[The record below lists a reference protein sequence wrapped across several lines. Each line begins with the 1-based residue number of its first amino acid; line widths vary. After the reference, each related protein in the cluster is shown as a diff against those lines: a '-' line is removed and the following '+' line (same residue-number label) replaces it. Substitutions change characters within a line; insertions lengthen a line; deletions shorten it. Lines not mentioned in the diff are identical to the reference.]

1 MKDRFEIMSQ
11 EEKTRAIDSFYKEA
25 GIKKPTGTRK
35 KKRWIT
41 VAVAACIVLV
51 FSFTPAGTSAWA
63 KAREA
68 FMGIG
73 QYLGN
78 SAEDDY
84 VSVIDQTQK
93 KGDITFTLNEVVASD
108 YQMRFSVTVE
118 KDDGTIVRLRDVGL
132 HGPTYINGLKL
143 GNIANG
149 DDIDSYGV
157 GPYGS
162 KRDGNRGIYFESID
176 YSYDMPLYPEIKTSF
191 YAEGQRFYFEFTLD
205 NKKFKEATKEVEI
218 NKVFDTPRGEVHI
231 GKLVISPIEQY
242 ITIENKDEIDEIYGL
257 YLYGTDETGDNVDF
271 LTIYDGN
278 MFGARENKDDTSYEL
293 NYDVKSYTLQ
303 FKYSN
308 YDGNGLIPVGEP
320 FTIDIP

>member
-35 KKRWIT
+35 KKRWIS

-93 KGDITFTLNEVVASD
+93 KGDITFTLNEVVASN

-118 KDDGTIVRLRDVGL
+118 KDDGTILGL
-132 HGPTYINGLKL
+132 SKVDKYGELYINGLRL
-143 GNIANG
+143 GSIVDG
-149 DDIDSYGV
+149 DDIQSYGT
-157 GPYGS
+157 GHFGGKRYGS
-162 KRDGNRGIYFESID
+162 KGIYFMRTD
-176 YSYDMPLYPEIKTSF
+176 YEYDMPLYPEIKVSF
-191 YAEGQRFYFEFTLD
+191 IAEDRIFDFEFTLD
-205 NKKFKEATKEVEI
+205 NKRFKEATKEVEI
-218 NKVFDTPRGEVHI
+218 NKVFDTSGGEVHI
-231 GKLVISPIEQY
+231 GKLIITPIDQS
-242 ITIENKDEIDEIYGL
+242 ITVENKEDIEEPL
-257 YLYGTDETGDNVDF
+257 YLEGTDETGDKVDF
-271 LTIYDGN
+271 FNFCDCDMWGSRIND
-278 MFGARENKDDTSYEL
+278 DDTSYEL
-293 NYDVKSYTLQ
+293 SYDVKSYTLQ
-303 FKYSN
+303 FSYHDLETDERIS
-308 YDGNGLIPVGEP
+308 VGEP

>member
-35 KKRWIT
+35 KKRWIS

-51 FSFTPAGTSAWA
+51 FSFTPAGTSTWA

-118 KDDGTIVRLRDVGL
+118 KDDGTVLRLRDVCEQV
-132 HGPTYINGLKL
+132 TFINGLRI
-143 GNIANG
+143 GG
-149 DDIDSYGV
+149 SEDDIMGYGSGSYG
-157 GPYGS
+157 G
-162 KRDGNRGIYFESID
+162 KRDGNKGIYFLNIKYE
-176 YSYDMPLYPEIKTSF
+176 YDMPLYPEIKASF
-191 YAEGQRFYFEFTLD
+191 YAEDQRFDFKFILD
-205 NKKFKEATKEVEI
+205 NKRFKEATKEVEI
-218 NKVFDTPRGEVHI
+218 NKVFDTSGGEVHI
-231 GKLVISPIEQY
+231 GKLIISPIDQS
-242 ITIENKDEIDEIYGL
+242 ITVENKEDIEEPL
-257 YLYGTDETGDNVDF
+257 YLEGTDETGDKVDF
-271 LTIYDGN
+271 FNFCTNDMWGSRIND
-278 MFGARENKDDTSYEL
+278 DDTSYEL

-303 FKYSN
+303 FS
-308 YDGNGLIPVGEP
+308 YDDLETDELVYVGEP

>member
-1 MKDRFEIMSQ
+1 MKDRFEIMTQ

-35 KKRWIT
+35 KKRWIS

-84 VSVIDQTQK
+84 VTVIDQTQK
-93 KGDITFTLNEVVASD
+93 KGDITFTLNEVVASN

-118 KDDGTIVRLRDVGL
+118 KDDGTILGL
-132 HGPTYINGLKL
+132 SKVDKYGELYINGLRL
-143 GNIANG
+143 GSIVNG
-149 DDIDSYGV
+149 DDIQSYGT
-157 GPYGS
+157 GHFGGKRYGS
-162 KRDGNRGIYFESID
+162 KGIYFMRTD
-176 YSYDMPLYPEIKTSF
+176 YEYDMPLYPEIKVSF
-191 YAEGQRFYFEFTLD
+191 IAEDRIFDFEFTLD

-218 NKVFDTPRGEVHI
+218 NKVFDTSGGEVHI
-231 GKLVISPIEQY
+231 GKLIITPIDQN
-242 ITIENKDEIDEIYGL
+242 ITVENKEDIEEPL
-257 YLYGTDETGDNVDF
+257 YLEGTDETGDKVDF
-271 LTIYDGN
+271 FNFCHHDMWGSRIN
-278 MFGARENKDDTSYEL
+278 DDDKSYEL
-293 NYDVKSYTLQ
+293 NYDVKSYMLQ
-303 FKYSN
+303 FS
-308 YDGNGLIPVGEP
+308 YDDLETDELVYVGEP

>member
-35 KKRWIT
+35 KKRWIS

-84 VSVIDQTQK
+84 VTVIDQTQK
-93 KGDITFTLNEVVASD
+93 KGDITFTLNEVVASN

-118 KDDGTIVRLRDVGL
+118 KDDGTVLRLRDVCEQV
-132 HGPTYINGLKL
+132 TFINGLRI
-143 GNIANG
+143 GG
-149 DDIDSYGV
+149 SEDDIMGYGSGSYG
-157 GPYGS
+157 G
-162 KRDGNRGIYFESID
+162 KR
-176 YSYDMPLYPEIKTSF
+176 EIGR
-191 YAEGQRFYFEFTLD
+191 AH
-205 NKKFKEATKEVEI
+205 V
-218 NKVFDTPRGEVHI
+218 
-231 GKLVISPIEQY
+231 
-242 ITIENKDEIDEIYGL
+242 
-257 YLYGTDETGDNVDF
+257 
-271 LTIYDGN
+271 
-278 MFGARENKDDTSYEL
+278 
-293 NYDVKSYTLQ
+293 
-303 FKYSN
+303 
-308 YDGNGLIPVGEP
+308 
-320 FTIDIP
+320 

>member
-1 MKDRFEIMSQ
+1 MKDRFEIMTQ

-35 KKRWIT
+35 KKRWIS

-118 KDDGTIVRLRDVGL
+118 KDDGTVLRLRDVCEQV
-132 HGPTYINGLKL
+132 TFINGLRI
-143 GNIANG
+143 GG
-149 DDIDSYGV
+149 SEDDIMGYGSGSYG
-157 GPYGS
+157 G
-162 KRDGNRGIYFESID
+162 KRDGNKGIYFLNIMYE
-176 YSYDMPLYPEIKTSF
+176 YDMPLYPEIKTSF
-191 YAEGQRFYFEFTLD
+191 YAEGQRFDFKFILD
-205 NKKFKEATKEVEI
+205 NKRFKEATKEVEI
-218 NKVFDTPRGEVHI
+218 NKVFDTSGGEVHL
-231 GKLVISPIEQY
+231 GKLIISPIDQS
-242 ITIENKDEIDEIYGL
+242 ITVENKEDIEEPFSL
-257 YLYGTDETGDNVDF
+257 EGTDETGDKVDF
-271 LTIYDGN
+271 WNFCTHDMWGSRIND
-278 MFGARENKDDTSYEL
+278 DDTSYEL

-303 FKYSN
+303 FS
-308 YDGNGLIPVGEP
+308 YDDLETGELVYVGEP

>member
-25 GIKKPTGTRK
+25 GIKKPMGTRK
-35 KKRWIT
+35 KKRWIS

-78 SAEDDY
+78 SAEDEY
-84 VSVIDQTQK
+84 VTVIDQTQK
-93 KGDITFTLNEVVASD
+93 KGDITFTLNEVVASN

-143 GNIANG
+143 GNIADG

-191 YAEGQRFYFEFTLD
+191 YADGQIFDFEFTID

-218 NKVFDTPRGEVHI
+218 NKVFDTPAGEVHL

-242 ITIENKDEIDEIYGL
+242 ITIENKDEINWEYELD
-257 YLYGTDETGDNVDF
+257 LYGTDETGDKV
-271 LTIYDGN
+271 Y
-278 MFGARENKDDTSYEL
+278 FGDTWDKNLFGWRVNEEKTSYEL

-303 FKYSN
+303 LKYGDFS
-308 YDGNGLIPVGEP
+308 GAGLISVGEP

>member
-35 KKRWIT
+35 KKRWIS

-51 FSFTPAGTSAWA
+51 FSFTPAGTSTWA

-93 KGDITFTLNEVVASD
+93 KGDITFTLNEVVASN

-118 KDDGTIVRLRDVGL
+118 KDDGTVLRLRDVCEQV
-132 HGPTYINGLKL
+132 TFINGLRI
-143 GNIANG
+143 GG
-149 DDIDSYGV
+149 SEDDIMGYGSGSYG
-157 GPYGS
+157 G
-162 KRDGNRGIYFESID
+162 KRDGNKGIYFLNIKYE
-176 YSYDMPLYPEIKTSF
+176 YDMPLYPEIKASF
-191 YAEGQRFYFEFTLD
+191 YAEDQRFDFKFILD
-205 NKKFKEATKEVEI
+205 NKRFKEATKEVEI
-218 NKVFDTPRGEVHI
+218 NKVFDTSGGEVHI
-231 GKLVISPIEQY
+231 GKLIITPIDQS
-242 ITIENKDEIDEIYGL
+242 ITVENKEDIEEPL
-257 YLYGTDETGDNVDF
+257 YLEGTDETGDKVDF
-271 LTIYDGN
+271 LNFCTHDMWGSRIND
-278 MFGARENKDDTSYEL
+278 DDTSYEL

-303 FKYSN
+303 FS
-308 YDGNGLIPVGEP
+308 YDDLETDELVYVGEP

>member
-11 EEKTRAIDSFYKEA
+11 EEKTRARDSFYTEA
-25 GIKKPTGTRK
+25 EIKKPMGTRK
-35 KKRWIT
+35 KKRWIS
-41 VAVAACIVLV
+41 VAVDACIVLV

-93 KGDITFTLNEVVASD
+93 KGDITFTLNEVVASN

-118 KDDGTIVRLRDVGL
+118 KDDGTVLRLRDVCEQV
-132 HGPTYINGLKL
+132 TFINGLRI
-143 GNIANG
+143 GG
-149 DDIDSYGV
+149 SEDDIMGYGSGSYG
-157 GPYGS
+157 G
-162 KRDGNRGIYFESID
+162 KRDGNKGIYFLNISYE
-176 YSYDMPLYPEIKTSF
+176 YDMPLYPEIKTSF
-191 YAEGQRFYFEFTLD
+191 YAEDQCFDFKFILD

-218 NKVFDTPRGEVHI
+218 NKVFDTAGGKVHL
-231 GKLVISPIEQY
+231 GKLIISPIDQS
-242 ITIENKDEIDEIYGL
+242 ITVENKEDIEEPL
-257 YLYGTDETGDNVDF
+257 YLEGTDETGDKVDF
-271 LTIYDGN
+271 FNFCDCDMWGSRIND
-278 MFGARENKDDTSYEL
+278 DDTSYEL
-293 NYDVKSYTLQ
+293 SYDVKSYTLQ
-303 FKYSN
+303 FSYS
-308 YDGNGLIPVGEP
+308 DLETDERISVGEP

>member
-35 KKRWIT
+35 KKRWIS

-78 SAEDDY
+78 SSEDDY
-84 VSVIDQTQK
+84 VTVIDQTQK
-93 KGDITFTLNEVVASD
+93 KGDITFTLNEVVASN

-176 YSYDMPLYPEIKTSF
+176 YSYDMPIYPEIKTSF
-191 YAEGQRFYFEFTLD
+191 YAEGQRFDFEFTLD

-271 LTIYDGN
+271 STIYDGN

>member
-25 GIKKPTGTRK
+25 GIKKPMGTRK
-35 KKRWIT
+35 KKRWIS

-51 FSFTPAGTSAWA
+51 FSFTPAGTSTWA

-118 KDDGTIVRLRDVGL
+118 KDDGTVLRLRDVCEQV
-132 HGPTYINGLKL
+132 TFINGLRI
-143 GNIANG
+143 GG
-149 DDIDSYGV
+149 SEDDIMGYGSGSYG
-157 GPYGS
+157 G
-162 KRDGNRGIYFESID
+162 KRDGNKGIYFLNIKYE
-176 YSYDMPLYPEIKTSF
+176 YDMPLYPEIKASF
-191 YAEGQRFYFEFTLD
+191 YAEDQRFDFKFILD
-205 NKKFKEATKEVEI
+205 NKRFKEATKEVEI
-218 NKVFDTPRGEVHI
+218 NKVFDTSGGEVHI
-231 GKLVISPIEQY
+231 GKLIITPIDQS
-242 ITIENKDEIDEIYGL
+242 ITVENKEDIEEPL
-257 YLYGTDETGDNVDF
+257 YLEGTDETGDKVDF
-271 LTIYDGN
+271 FNFCHHDMWGSRIND
-278 MFGARENKDDTSYEL
+278 DDTSYEL

-303 FKYSN
+303 FSYHDLETDELV
-308 YDGNGLIPVGEP
+308 YVGEP

>member
-93 KGDITFTLNEVVASD
+93 KGDITFTLNEVVASN

-118 KDDGTIVRLRDVGL
+118 KDDGTVLRLRDVCEQV
-132 HGPTYINGLKL
+132 TFINGLRI
-143 GNIANG
+143 GG
-149 DDIDSYGV
+149 SEDDIMGYGSGSYG
-157 GPYGS
+157 G
-162 KRDGNRGIYFESID
+162 KRDGNKGIYFLNISYE
-176 YSYDMPLYPEIKTSF
+176 YDMPLYPEIKTSF
-191 YAEGQRFYFEFTLD
+191 YAEDQCFDFKFILD
-205 NKKFKEATKEVEI
+205 NKRFKEATKEVEI
-218 NKVFDTPRGEVHI
+218 NKVFDTSGGEVHL
-231 GKLVISPIEQY
+231 GKLIISPIDQS
-242 ITIENKDEIDEIYGL
+242 ITVENKEDIEEPL
-257 YLYGTDETGDNVDF
+257 YLEGTDETGDKVDF
-271 LTIYDGN
+271 FNFCTNDMWGSRIND
-278 MFGARENKDDTSYEL
+278 DDTSYEL

-303 FKYSN
+303 FS
-308 YDGNGLIPVGEP
+308 YDDLETDELVYVGEP

>member
-35 KKRWIT
+35 KKRWIS

-51 FSFTPAGTSAWA
+51 FSFTPAGTSTWA

-118 KDDGTIVRLRDVGL
+118 KDDGTIVRLRDVCEQV
-132 HGPTYINGLKL
+132 TFINGLRI
-143 GNIANG
+143 GG
-149 DDIDSYGV
+149 SEDDIMGYGSGSYG
-157 GPYGS
+157 G
-162 KRDGNRGIYFESID
+162 KRDGNKGIYFLNIKYE
-176 YSYDMPLYPEIKTSF
+176 YDMPLYPEIKTSF
-191 YAEGQRFYFEFTLD
+191 YAEDQRFDFKFILD
-205 NKKFKEATKEVEI
+205 NKRFKEATKEVEI
-218 NKVFDTPRGEVHI
+218 NKVFDTSGGEVHI
-231 GKLVISPIEQY
+231 GKLIISPIDQS
-242 ITIENKDEIDEIYGL
+242 ITVENKEDIEEPL
-257 YLYGTDETGDNVDF
+257 YLEGTDETGDKVDF
-271 LTIYDGN
+271 FNFCTNDMWGSRIND
-278 MFGARENKDDTSYEL
+278 DDTSYEL

-303 FKYSN
+303 FS
-308 YDGNGLIPVGEP
+308 YDDLETDELVYVGEP

>member
-35 KKRWIT
+35 KKRWIS

-78 SAEDDY
+78 SSEDDY
-84 VSVIDQTQK
+84 VTVIDQTQK
-93 KGDITFTLNEVVASD
+93 KGDITFTLNEVVASN

-132 HGPTYINGLKL
+132 HTPLYINGLAI
-143 GNIANG
+143 GGPGIA
-149 DDIDSYGV
+149 DIEGYGV

-162 KRDGNRGIYFESID
+162 KREGNRGIYFESIT
-176 YSYDMPLYPEIKTSF
+176 YSYDMPLYPEIKASF
-191 YAEGQRFYFEFTLD
+191 YAEDQRFDFEFTID

-218 NKVFDTPRGEVHI
+218 NKVFDTPEGELHI
-231 GKLVISPIEQY
+231 GKLIITPIDQS
-242 ITIENKDEIDEIYGL
+242 ITVENKEDIEEPL
-257 YLYGTDETGDNVDF
+257 CLEGTDETGDKVDF
-271 LTIYDGN
+271 FNFCHHDMWGSRIND
-278 MFGARENKDDTSYEL
+278 DDTSYEL

-303 FKYSN
+303 FS
-308 YDGNGLIPVGEP
+308 YDDLETDELVPVGEP

>member
-35 KKRWIT
+35 KKRWIS

-84 VSVIDQTQK
+84 VTVIDQTQK
-93 KGDITFTLNEVVASD
+93 KGDITFTLNEVVASN

-118 KDDGTIVRLRDVGL
+118 KDDGTVLRLRDVEE
-132 HGPTYINGLKL
+132 HETFINGLRI
-143 GNIANG
+143 GG
-149 DDIDSYGV
+149 SEDDIMGYGSGSYG
-157 GPYGS
+157 G
-162 KRDGNRGIYFESID
+162 KRDGNKGIYFLNISYE
-176 YSYDMPLYPEIKTSF
+176 YDMPLYPEIKASF
-191 YAEGQRFYFEFTLD
+191 YAEDQRFDFKFILD
-205 NKKFKEATKEVEI
+205 NKRFKEATKEVEI
-218 NKVFDTPRGEVHI
+218 NKVFDTSGGEVHI
-231 GKLVISPIEQY
+231 GKLIITPIDQS
-242 ITIENKDEIDEIYGL
+242 ITVENKEDIEEPL
-257 YLYGTDETGDNVDF
+257 YLEGTDETGDKVDF
-271 LTIYDGN
+271 FNFCHHDMWGSRIND
-278 MFGARENKDDTSYEL
+278 DDTSYEL

-303 FKYSN
+303 FS
-308 YDGNGLIPVGEP
+308 YDDLETDELVPVGEP
-320 FTIDIP
+320 FTIEIP

>member
-35 KKRWIT
+35 KKRWIS

-93 KGDITFTLNEVVASD
+93 KGDITFTLNEVVASN

-118 KDDGTIVRLRDVGL
+118 KDDGTVLRLRDVCEQV
-132 HGPTYINGLKL
+132 TFINGLRI
-143 GNIANG
+143 GG
-149 DDIDSYGV
+149 SEDDIMGYGSGSYG
-157 GPYGS
+157 G
-162 KRDGNRGIYFESID
+162 KRDGNKGIYFLNISYE
-176 YSYDMPLYPEIKTSF
+176 YDMPLYPEIKTSF
-191 YAEGQRFYFEFTLD
+191 YAEDQCFDFKFILD
-205 NKKFKEATKEVEI
+205 NKRFKEATKEVEI
-218 NKVFDTPRGEVHI
+218 NKVFDTSGGEVHL
-231 GKLVISPIEQY
+231 GKLIISPIDQS
-242 ITIENKDEIDEIYGL
+242 ITVENKEDIEEPL
-257 YLYGTDETGDNVDF
+257 YLEGTDETGDKVDF
-271 LTIYDGN
+271 FNFCTNDMWGSRIND
-278 MFGARENKDDTSYEL
+278 DDTSYEL

-303 FKYSN
+303 FS
-308 YDGNGLIPVGEP
+308 YDDLETDELVYVGEP

>member
-35 KKRWIT
+35 KKRWIS

-51 FSFTPAGTSAWA
+51 FSFTPAGTSTWA

-108 YQMRFSVTVE
+108 YRMRFSVTVE
-118 KDDGTIVRLRDVGL
+118 KDDGTVLRLRDVGEQV
-132 HGPTYINGLKL
+132 TFINGLRI
-143 GNIANG
+143 GG
-149 DDIDSYGV
+149 SEDDIMGYGSGSYG
-157 GPYGS
+157 G
-162 KRDGNRGIYFESID
+162 KRDGNKGIYFLNIKYE
-176 YSYDMPLYPEIKTSF
+176 YDMPLYPEIKTSF
-191 YAEGQRFYFEFTLD
+191 YAEDQRFDFKFILD
-205 NKKFKEATKEVEI
+205 NKRFKEATKEVEI
-218 NKVFDTPRGEVHI
+218 NKVFDTSGGEVHI
-231 GKLVISPIEQY
+231 GKLIITPIDQS
-242 ITIENKDEIDEIYGL
+242 ITVENKEDIEEPL
-257 YLYGTDETGDNVDF
+257 YLEGTDETGDKVDF
-271 LTIYDGN
+271 FNFCHHDMWGSRIND
-278 MFGARENKDDTSYEL
+278 DDTSYEL

-303 FKYSN
+303 FSCHDLETDELVY
-308 YDGNGLIPVGEP
+308 VGEP

>member
-1 MKDRFEIMSQ
+1 MKDRFEIMTQ

-35 KKRWIT
+35 KKRWIS
-41 VAVAACIVLV
+41 VAVAACIVLA

-78 SAEDDY
+78 SAEDEY
-84 VSVIDQTQK
+84 VTVIDQTQK
-93 KGDITFTLNEVVASD
+93 KGDITFTLNEVVASN

-271 LTIYDGN
+271 STIYDGN

-320 FTIDIP
+320 FTIDIT

>member
-1 MKDRFEIMSQ
+1 MKDRFEIMTQ

-25 GIKKPTGTRK
+25 GIKKPMGTRK
-35 KKRWIT
+35 KKRWIS

-93 KGDITFTLNEVVASD
+93 KGDITFTLNEVVASN

-118 KDDGTIVRLRDVGL
+118 KDDGTVLRLRDVCEQV
-132 HGPTYINGLKL
+132 TFINGLRI
-143 GNIANG
+143 GG
-149 DDIDSYGV
+149 SEDDIMGYGSGSYG
-157 GPYGS
+157 G
-162 KRDGNRGIYFESID
+162 KRDGNKGIYFLNISYE
-176 YSYDMPLYPEIKTSF
+176 YDMPLYPEIKTSF
-191 YAEGQRFYFEFTLD
+191 YAEDQCFDFKFILD
-205 NKKFKEATKEVEI
+205 NKRFKEATKEVEI
-218 NKVFDTPRGEVHI
+218 NKVFDTSGGEVHL
-231 GKLVISPIEQY
+231 GKLIISPIDQS
-242 ITIENKDEIDEIYGL
+242 ITVENKEDIEEPL
-257 YLYGTDETGDNVDF
+257 YLEGTDETGDKVDF
-271 LTIYDGN
+271 FNFCTNDMWGSRIND
-278 MFGARENKDDTSYEL
+278 DDTSYEL

-303 FKYSN
+303 FS
-308 YDGNGLIPVGEP
+308 YDDLETDELVYVGEP

>member
-35 KKRWIT
+35 KKRWIS

-93 KGDITFTLNEVVASD
+93 KGDITFTLNEVVASN

-118 KDDGTIVRLRDVGL
+118 KDDGTVLRLRDVCEQV
-132 HGPTYINGLKL
+132 TFINGLRI
-143 GNIANG
+143 GG
-149 DDIDSYGV
+149 SEDDIMGYGSGSYG
-157 GPYGS
+157 G
-162 KRDGNRGIYFESID
+162 KRDGNKGIYFLNISYE
-176 YSYDMPLYPEIKTSF
+176 YDMPLYPEIKTSF
-191 YAEGQRFYFEFTLD
+191 YAEDQCFDFKFILD
-205 NKKFKEATKEVEI
+205 NKRFKEATKEVEI
-218 NKVFDTPRGEVHI
+218 NKVFDTSGGEVHL
-231 GKLVISPIEQY
+231 GKLIISPIDQS
-242 ITIENKDEIDEIYGL
+242 ITVENKEDIEEPL
-257 YLYGTDETGDNVDF
+257 YLEGTDETGDKVDF
-271 LTIYDGN
+271 FNFCDCDMWGSRIN
-278 MFGARENKDDTSYEL
+278 DDDRSYEL

-303 FKYSN
+303 FS
-308 YDGNGLIPVGEP
+308 YDDLETDELVYVGEP

>member
-35 KKRWIT
+35 KKRWIS

-51 FSFTPAGTSAWA
+51 FSFTPAGTSTWA

-93 KGDITFTLNEVVASD
+93 KGDITFTLNEVVASN

-118 KDDGTIVRLRDVGL
+118 KDDGTILGL
-132 HGPTYINGLKL
+132 SKVDKYGELYINGLRL
-143 GNIANG
+143 GSIVDG
-149 DDIDSYGV
+149 DDIQSYGT
-157 GPYGS
+157 GHFGGKRYGS
-162 KRDGNRGIYFESID
+162 KGIYFMRTD
-176 YSYDMPLYPEIKTSF
+176 YEYDMPLYPEIKVSF
-191 YAEGQRFYFEFTLD
+191 IAEDRIFDFEFTLD
-205 NKKFKEATKEVEI
+205 NKRFKEATKEVEI
-218 NKVFDTPRGEVHI
+218 NKVFDTSGGEVHI
-231 GKLVISPIEQY
+231 GKLIITPIDQS
-242 ITIENKDEIDEIYGL
+242 ITVENKEDIEEPL
-257 YLYGTDETGDNVDF
+257 YLEGTDETGDKVDF
-271 LTIYDGN
+271 LNFCTHDMWGSRIND
-278 MFGARENKDDTSYEL
+278 DDTSYEL

-303 FKYSN
+303 FS
-308 YDGNGLIPVGEP
+308 YDDLETDELVYVGEP

>member
-35 KKRWIT
+35 KKRWIS

-78 SAEDDY
+78 SSEDDY
-84 VSVIDQTQK
+84 VTVIDQTQK
-93 KGDITFTLNEVVASD
+93 KGDITFTLNEVVASN

-132 HGPTYINGLKL
+132 HTPLYINGLAI
-143 GNIANG
+143 GGPGIA
-149 DDIDSYGV
+149 DIEGYGV

-162 KRDGNRGIYFESID
+162 KREGNRGIYFESIT
-176 YSYDMPLYPEIKTSF
+176 YSYDMPLYPEIKASF
-191 YAEGQRFYFEFTLD
+191 YAEDQRFDFE
-205 NKKFKEATKEVEI
+205 
-218 NKVFDTPRGEVHI
+218 
-231 GKLVISPIEQY
+231 
-242 ITIENKDEIDEIYGL
+242 
-257 YLYGTDETGDNVDF
+257 
-271 LTIYDGN
+271 
-278 MFGARENKDDTSYEL
+278 
-293 NYDVKSYTLQ
+293 
-303 FKYSN
+303 
-308 YDGNGLIPVGEP
+308 
-320 FTIDIP
+320 

>member
-35 KKRWIT
+35 KKRWIS

-51 FSFTPAGTSAWA
+51 FSFTPAGTSTWA

-118 KDDGTIVRLRDVGL
+118 KDDGTVLRLRDVCEQV
-132 HGPTYINGLKL
+132 TFINGLRI
-143 GNIANG
+143 GG
-149 DDIDSYGV
+149 SEDDIMGYGSGSYG
-157 GPYGS
+157 G
-162 KRDGNRGIYFESID
+162 KRDGNKGIYFLNIKYE
-176 YSYDMPLYPEIKTSF
+176 YDMPLYPEIKASF
-191 YAEGQRFYFEFTLD
+191 YAEDQRFDFKFILD
-205 NKKFKEATKEVEI
+205 NKRFKEATKEVEI
-218 NKVFDTPRGEVHI
+218 NKVFDTSGGEVHI
-231 GKLVISPIEQY
+231 GKLIITPIDQS
-242 ITIENKDEIDEIYGL
+242 ITVENKEDIEEPL
-257 YLYGTDETGDNVDF
+257 YLEGTDETGDKVDF
-271 LTIYDGN
+271 FNFCHHDMWGSRIND
-278 MFGARENKDDTSYEL
+278 DDTSYEL

-303 FKYSN
+303 FSYHDLETDELV
-308 YDGNGLIPVGEP
+308 YVGEP

>member
-35 KKRWIT
+35 KKRWIS

-51 FSFTPAGTSAWA
+51 FSFTPAGTSTWA

-118 KDDGTIVRLRDVGL
+118 KDDGTILGL
-132 HGPTYINGLKL
+132 SKVDKYGELYINGLRL
-143 GNIANG
+143 GSIVNG
-149 DDIDSYGV
+149 DDIQSYGT
-157 GPYGS
+157 GHFGGKRYGS
-162 KRDGNRGIYFESID
+162 KGIYFMRTD
-176 YSYDMPLYPEIKTSF
+176 YEYDMPLYPEIKVSF
-191 YAEGQRFYFEFTLD
+191 IAEDRIFDFEFTLD

-218 NKVFDTPRGEVHI
+218 NKVFDTPAGEVHL

-242 ITIENKDEIDEIYGL
+242 ITIENKDEINWEYELD
-257 YLYGTDETGDNVDF
+257 LYGTDETGDKV
-271 LTIYDGN
+271 Y
-278 MFGARENKDDTSYEL
+278 FGDTWDKNLFGWRVNEEKTSYEL

-303 FKYSN
+303 LKYGDFS
-308 YDGNGLIPVGEP
+308 GAGLISVGEP
-320 FTIDIP
+320 FIIDIP

>member
-35 KKRWIT
+35 KKRWIS

-93 KGDITFTLNEVVASD
+93 KGDITFTLNEVVASN

-118 KDDGTIVRLRDVGL
+118 KDDGTVLRLRDVCEQV
-132 HGPTYINGLKL
+132 TFINGLRI
-143 GNIANG
+143 GG
-149 DDIDSYGV
+149 SEDDIMGYGSGSYG
-157 GPYGS
+157 G
-162 KRDGNRGIYFESID
+162 KRDGNKRIYFLNISSE
-176 YSYDMPLYPEIKTSF
+176 YDMPHYPEIKTTF
-191 YAEGQRFYFEFTLD
+191 YADDQCFDFKFILD
-205 NKKFKEATKEVEI
+205 NKRFKEATKEVEI
-218 NKVFDTPRGEVHI
+218 NKVFDTSGGEVHL
-231 GKLVISPIEQY
+231 GKLIISPIDQS
-242 ITIENKDEIDEIYGL
+242 ITVENKEDIEEPL
-257 YLYGTDETGDNVDF
+257 YLEGTDETGDKVDF
-271 LTIYDGN
+271 FNFCTNDMWGSRIND
-278 MFGARENKDDTSYEL
+278 DDTSYEL

-303 FKYSN
+303 FS
-308 YDGNGLIPVGEP
+308 YDDLETDELVYVGEP

>member
-35 KKRWIT
+35 KKRWIS

-51 FSFTPAGTSAWA
+51 FSFTPAGTSTWA

-108 YQMRFSVTVE
+108 YRMRFSVTVE
-118 KDDGTIVRLRDVGL
+118 KDDGTVLRLRDVGEQV
-132 HGPTYINGLKL
+132 TFINGLRI
-143 GNIANG
+143 GG
-149 DDIDSYGV
+149 SEDDIMGYGSGSYG
-157 GPYGS
+157 G
-162 KRDGNRGIYFESID
+162 KRDGNKGIYFLNIKYE
-176 YSYDMPLYPEIKTSF
+176 YDMPLYPEIKTSF
-191 YAEGQRFYFEFTLD
+191 YAEDQRFDFKFILD
-205 NKKFKEATKEVEI
+205 NKRFKEATKEVEI
-218 NKVFDTPRGEVHI
+218 NKVFDTSGGEVHI
-231 GKLVISPIEQY
+231 GKLIITPIDQS
-242 ITIENKDEIDEIYGL
+242 ITVENKEDIEEPL
-257 YLYGTDETGDNVDF
+257 YLEGTDETGDKVDF
-271 LTIYDGN
+271 LNFCTHDMWGSRIND
-278 MFGARENKDDTSYEL
+278 DDTSYEL

-303 FKYSN
+303 FS
-308 YDGNGLIPVGEP
+308 YDDLETDELVYVGEP

>member
-35 KKRWIT
+35 KKRWIS

-51 FSFTPAGTSAWA
+51 FSFTPAGTSTWA

-93 KGDITFTLNEVVASD
+93 KGDITFTLNEVVASN

-118 KDDGTIVRLRDVGL
+118 KDDGTVLRLRDVCEQV
-132 HGPTYINGLKL
+132 TFINGLRI
-143 GNIANG
+143 GG
-149 DDIDSYGV
+149 SEDDIMGYGSGSYG
-157 GPYGS
+157 G
-162 KRDGNRGIYFESID
+162 KRDGNKGIYFLNIKYE
-176 YSYDMPLYPEIKTSF
+176 YDMPLYPEIKASF
-191 YAEGQRFYFEFTLD
+191 YAEDQRFDFKFILD
-205 NKKFKEATKEVEI
+205 NKRFKEATKEVEI
-218 NKVFDTPRGEVHI
+218 NKVFDTSGGEVHI
-231 GKLVISPIEQY
+231 GKLIITPIDQS
-242 ITIENKDEIDEIYGL
+242 ITVENKEDIEEPL
-257 YLYGTDETGDNVDF
+257 YLEGTDETGDKVDF
-271 LTIYDGN
+271 FNFCHHDMWGSRIND
-278 MFGARENKDDTSYEL
+278 DDTSYEL

-303 FKYSN
+303 FSYHDLETDELV
-308 YDGNGLIPVGEP
+308 YVGEP

>member
-35 KKRWIT
+35 KKRWIS

-84 VSVIDQTQK
+84 VTVIDQTQK
-93 KGDITFTLNEVVASD
+93 KGDITFTLNEVVASN

-118 KDDGTIVRLRDVGL
+118 KDDGTVLRLRDVEE
-132 HGPTYINGLKL
+132 HETFINGLRI
-143 GNIANG
+143 GG
-149 DDIDSYGV
+149 SEDDIMG
-157 GPYGS
+157 
-162 KRDGNRGIYFESID
+162 
-176 YSYDMPLYPEIKTSF
+176 MA
-191 YAEGQRFYFEFTLD
+191 AEAM
-205 NKKFKEATKEVEI
+205 EASAT
-218 NKVFDTPRGEVHI
+218 
-231 GKLVISPIEQY
+231 VIRVY
-242 ITIENKDEIDEIYGL
+242 I
-257 YLYGTDETGDNVDF
+257 F
-271 LTIYDGN
+271 
-278 MFGARENKDDTSYEL
+278 
-293 NYDVKSYTLQ
+293 
-303 FKYSN
+303 
-308 YDGNGLIPVGEP
+308 
-320 FTIDIP
+320 

>member
-1 MKDRFEIMSQ
+1 
-11 EEKTRAIDSFYKEA
+11 
-25 GIKKPTGTRK
+25 
-35 KKRWIT
+35 
-41 VAVAACIVLV
+41 IVLV

-78 SAEDDY
+78 SAEDEY
-84 VSVIDQTQK
+84 VTVIDQTQK
-93 KGDITFTLNEVVASD
+93 KGDITFTLNEVVASN

-132 HGPTYINGLKL
+132 HTPLYINGLAI
-143 GNIANG
+143 GGPGIA
-149 DDIDSYGV
+149 DIEGYGV

-162 KRDGNRGIYFESID
+162 KREGNRGIYFESIT
-176 YSYDMPLYPEIKTSF
+176 YSYDMPLYPEIKASF
-191 YAEGQRFYFEFTLD
+191 YAEDQRFDFEFTID

-218 NKVFDTPRGEVHI
+218 NKVFDTPEGELHI
-231 GKLVISPIEQY
+231 GKLIISPIEQY
-242 ITIENKDEIDEIYGL
+242 ITIENKDEIEVLNSFSLD
-257 YLYGTDETGDNVDF
+257 GTDETGDNVYF

>member
-35 KKRWIT
+35 KKRWIS

-93 KGDITFTLNEVVASD
+93 KGDITFTLNEVVASN

-118 KDDGTIVRLRDVGL
+118 KDDGTVLRLRDVEEQV
-132 HGPTYINGLKL
+132 TFINGLRI
-143 GNIANG
+143 GG
-149 DDIDSYGV
+149 SEDDIMGYGSGSYG
-157 GPYGS
+157 G
-162 KRDGNRGIYFESID
+162 KRDGNKGIYFLNISYE
-176 YSYDMPLYPEIKTSF
+176 YDMPLYPEIKASF
-191 YAEGQRFYFEFTLD
+191 YADGQMFTFKFTLD

-218 NKVFDTPRGEVHI
+218 NKLFDTPEGKVHI
-231 GKLVISPIEQY
+231 GKLVITPIEQY
-242 ITIENKDEIDEIYGL
+242 INIENKDEIEVLSSFSLD
-257 YLYGTDETGDNVDF
+257 GTDETGDKVHF
-271 LTIYDGN
+271 SAAGEDGN
-278 MFGARENKDDTSYEL
+278 MFGWRVNKDDTSYEL
-293 NYDVKSYTLQ
+293 SYDVKSYTLQ
-303 FKYSN
+303 LDY
-308 YDGNGLIPVGEP
+308 YDWDKMVSTTVGEP

>member
-35 KKRWIT
+35 KKRWIS

-78 SAEDDY
+78 STEDDY
-84 VSVIDQTQK
+84 VTVIDQTQK

-108 YQMRFSVTVE
+108 YEMRFSVTVE
-118 KDDGTIVRLRDVGL
+118 KDDGTILGL
-132 HGPTYINGLKL
+132 SKVDKYGELCINGLRL
-143 GNIANG
+143 GSIVNG
-149 DDIDSYGV
+149 DDIQSYGT
-157 GPYGS
+157 GCFGG
-162 KRDGNRGIYFESID
+162 KRDGNKGIYFMGTS
-176 YSYDMPLYPEIKTSF
+176 YSYDMPLYPEIKVSF
-191 YAEGQRFYFEFTLD
+191 IAGEQIFDFEFTLD
-205 NKKFKEATKEVEI
+205 NSRFQQATKEVEV
-218 NKVFDTPRGEVHI
+218 NKVFDIPGKEVCI
-231 GKLVISPIEQY
+231 EKLVITPIDQY
-242 ITIENKDEIDEIYGL
+242 FIVKNKDDIHDHIYL
-257 YLYGTDETGDNVDF
+257 DGTDEKGDEVDF
-271 LTIYDGN
+271 HNFFDGN
-278 MFGARENKDDTSYEL
+278 MFGSRANDDDTSYLL

-303 FKYSN
+303 FSYH
-308 YDGNGLIPVGEP
+308 DLETDELVHVGEP

>member
-35 KKRWIT
+35 KKRWIS

-51 FSFTPAGTSAWA
+51 FSFTPAGTSTWA

-118 KDDGTIVRLRDVGL
+118 KDDGTVLRLRDVCEQV
-132 HGPTYINGLKL
+132 TFINGLRI
-143 GNIANG
+143 GG
-149 DDIDSYGV
+149 SEDDIMGYGSGSYG
-157 GPYGS
+157 G
-162 KRDGNRGIYFESID
+162 KRDGNKGIYFLNISYE
-176 YSYDMPLYPEIKTSF
+176 YDMPLYPEIKTSF
-191 YAEGQRFYFEFTLD
+191 YAEDQCFDFKFILD
-205 NKKFKEATKEVEI
+205 NKRFKEATKEVEI
-218 NKVFDTPRGEVHI
+218 NKVFDTSGGEVHL
-231 GKLVISPIEQY
+231 GKLIISPIDQS
-242 ITIENKDEIDEIYGL
+242 ITVENKEDIEEPL
-257 YLYGTDETGDNVDF
+257 YLEGTDETGDKVDF
-271 LTIYDGN
+271 FNFCTNDMWGSRIND
-278 MFGARENKDDTSYEL
+278 DDTSYEL

-303 FKYSN
+303 FS
-308 YDGNGLIPVGEP
+308 YDDLETDELVYVGEP

>member
-35 KKRWIT
+35 KKRWIS

-51 FSFTPAGTSAWA
+51 FSFTPAGTSTWA

-132 HGPTYINGLKL
+132 HTPLYINGLKI
-143 GNIANG
+143 GGTGIS
-149 DDIDSYGV
+149 DIEGYGV

-162 KRDGNRGIYFESID
+162 KRDGNRGIYFESIT
-176 YSYDMPLYPEIKTSF
+176 YSYDMPLYPEIKASF
-191 YAEGQRFYFEFTLD
+191 YAEDQRFDFEFTID
-205 NKKFKEATKEVEI
+205 NKKFKEATQEVEI
-218 NKVFDTPRGEVHI
+218 NKVFDTPEGELHI

-242 ITIENKDEIDEIYGL
+242 ITIENKDEIEVLNSFSLD
-257 YLYGTDETGDNVDF
+257 GTDETGDKVLFYVRWDN
-271 LTIYDGN
+271 N
-278 MFGARENKDDTSYEL
+278 MFGDRGNDDDTSYEL
-293 NYDVKSYTLQ
+293 SYDVKSYTLQ
-303 FKYSN
+303 LN
-308 YDGNGLIPVGEP
+308 HYDWDKMVYTTVGEP

>member
-35 KKRWIT
+35 KKRWIS

-78 SAEDDY
+78 SSEDDY
-84 VSVIDQTQK
+84 VTVIDQTQK
-93 KGDITFTLNEVVASD
+93 KGDITFTLNEVVASN

-118 KDDGTIVRLRDVGL
+118 KDDGTVLRLRDVCEQV
-132 HGPTYINGLKL
+132 TFINGLRI
-143 GNIANG
+143 GG
-149 DDIDSYGV
+149 SEDDIMGYGSGSYG
-157 GPYGS
+157 G
-162 KRDGNRGIYFESID
+162 KRDGNKGIYFLNISYE
-176 YSYDMPLYPEIKTSF
+176 YDMPLYPEIKTSF
-191 YAEGQRFYFEFTLD
+191 YAEDQCFDFKFILD
-205 NKKFKEATKEVEI
+205 NKRFKEATKEVEI
-218 NKVFDTPRGEVHI
+218 NKVFDTSGGEVHL
-231 GKLVISPIEQY
+231 GKLIISPIDQS
-242 ITIENKDEIDEIYGL
+242 ITVENKEDIEEPL
-257 YLYGTDETGDNVDF
+257 YLEGTDETGDKVDF
-271 LTIYDGN
+271 FNFCTNDMWGSRIND
-278 MFGARENKDDTSYEL
+278 DDTSYEL

-303 FKYSN
+303 FS
-308 YDGNGLIPVGEP
+308 YDDLETDELVYVGEP